1 MEEQIKEELL
11 NKIEHVIKSNDNLFI
26 SCENEEEGFELRFQ
40 GHNELYIEYTDREVL
55 YQEEGYAENEI
66 EDYNSLESLQE
77 GAIDFIK
84 ENNAIDNIQIKRNG
98 ILLFSGE
105 NFKKMIYHKIKNHR
119 KREIGMHFGKGKKRM
134 NLSVLRSDLKKVLK

>member
-11 NKIEHVIKSNDNLFI
+11 NKIKRVIKSNDNLFI
-26 SCENEEEGFELRFQ
+26 YCENEEEGFELRLQ
-40 GHNELYIEYTDREVL
+40 GNNELYIEYTDREVL

-66 EDYNSLESLQE
+66 EEYNSLGSLQE

-105 NFKKMIYHKIKNHR
+105 NFKKMIYTKIKNHR

-134 NLSVLRSDLKKVLK
+134 NLKTLRSDLKKVLK